1 MPVSDIFYLSKH
13 SFVVEYNVNEKQI
26 LMWAKRFKN
35 LATWNAIA
43 HVQPLANTLQKGI
56 IKHSHADVSV
66 DFQPATAQV
75 F

>member
-1 MPVSDIFYLSKH
+1 
-13 SFVVEYNVNEKQI
+13 
-26 LMWAKRFKN
+26 MWAKRFKN

-43 HVQPLANTLQKGI
+43 HAQPLANTLQKGI

-66 DFQPATAQV
+66 DFQQATAQV